1 MKQVKPPFFGAP
13 ICYPCSSLL
22 LVLLV
27 SGCVSANRTAPPA
40 APAASTLPTARVTGI
55 GGIFFKAQ
63 NPARMNAWYRD
74 HLGVATQ
81 HGYADFT
88 WRERDQPDQVGHTAW
103 TLVRTNTTYFGHS
116 PAPFMIDYRVT
127 HLDQLVAQLGRDG
140 IAVEQVQNTDYGRF
154 TWLTDPEGNRIELW
168 EPKVK

>member
-1 MKQVKPPFFGAP
+1 MNRFP
-13 ICYPCSSLL
+13 YLTLL

-27 SGCVSANRTAPPA
+27 SGCVSAKRPAPTGAPA
-40 APAASTLPTARVTGI
+40 APPLPEARVTGI

-63 NPARMNAWYRD
+63 NPARLNAWYRD

-88 WRERDQPDQVGHTAW
+88 WREHDQPDQVGHTAW
-103 TLVRTNTTYFGHS
+103 TLVRTNTTYFGPS

-127 HLDQLVAQLGRDG
+127 HLDQLVAQLRRDG